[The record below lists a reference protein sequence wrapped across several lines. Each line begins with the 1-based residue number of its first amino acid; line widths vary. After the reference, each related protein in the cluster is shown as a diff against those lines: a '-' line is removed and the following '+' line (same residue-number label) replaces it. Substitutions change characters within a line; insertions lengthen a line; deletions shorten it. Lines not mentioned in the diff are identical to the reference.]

1 MTWTPTHPQLDE
13 VFKKHLRY
21 EIVRLV
27 EMYLLLQE
35 PAPYRKTIPSATAA
49 TVHDGLLVGFCS
61 HGRNLLEF
69 FFRDQHTK
77 FYYALATDYADA
89 RYVRLDKNRAD
100 VKRLY
105 EQICAQINHL
115 GYDRTNDDTKKVQG
129 PECAA
134 LVKLVHDEVER
145 LARHL
150 KSGYDKVHLA
160 LDQLAA
166 VAMPSVA
173 MGAIEP
179 SNEIQIVT
187 STSPSPPS
195 APVKIA
201 GTTSW

>member
-105 EQICAQINHL
+105 EQI
-115 GYDRTNDDTKKVQG
+115 
-129 PECAA
+129 
-134 LVKLVHDEVER
+134 
-145 LARHL
+145 
-150 KSGYDKVHLA
+150 
-160 LDQLAA
+160 
-166 VAMPSVA
+166 
-173 MGAIEP
+173 
-179 SNEIQIVT
+179 
-187 STSPSPPS
+187 
-195 APVKIA
+195 
-201 GTTSW
+201 